1 MGPIFLSSEALAGC
15 EGAEK
20 ALELVL
26 GMGDRERHS
35 GWGDMERGRHADG
48 AEPGVQLTTVTPA
61 SVPVSVQRGG
71 EVRGKTAA
79 AGF

>member
-1 MGPIFLSSEALAGC
+1 ME
-15 EGAEK
+15 
-20 ALELVL
+20 
-26 GMGDRERHS
+26 DRERHS